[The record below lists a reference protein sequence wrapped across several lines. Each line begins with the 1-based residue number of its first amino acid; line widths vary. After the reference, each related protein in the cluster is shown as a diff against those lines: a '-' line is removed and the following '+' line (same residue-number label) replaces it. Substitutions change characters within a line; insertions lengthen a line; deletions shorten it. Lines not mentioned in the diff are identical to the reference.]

1 MAIKRI
7 REILDKDQ
15 VQANKVRLGKEIKQL
30 RKDYEIAREQNGEL
44 YDLVEA
50 EEHDTLD
57 QWENDLANDVFSIEE
72 EVEVSLIAL
81 EQNQV
86 NMSGSVGDSSHASN
100 MSGSVGE
107 SSHASNMS
115 GSVGESSHASNTSG
129 SVGDANHSSDAD
141 DSVGEASHA
150 SNASDANSSVG
161 NSVQSNGTNVSANS
175 QVQPV
180 PAQDLTIV
188 ENHAGH
194 TSTNNVEAQ
203 QTIQTSKQPHVSHQV
218 ALNVASKGKLEH
230 ACSFDFWIDNLLE
243 FKRQSF
249 PSLT

>member
-15 VQANKVRLGKEIKQL
+15 VQVNKARLGKEIKQL

-86 NMSGSVGDSSHASN
+86 NMSGSVGD
-100 MSGSVGE
+100 

>member
-15 VQANKVRLGKEIKQL
+15 VQANKARLGKEIKQL
-30 RKDYEIAREQNGEL
+30 RKDYEFAREQNGEL

-72 EVEVSLIAL
+72 EVEVSLITL

-100 MSGSVGE
+100 T
-107 SSHASNMS
+107 S

-129 SVGDANHSSDAD
+129 SVGES
-141 DSVGEASHA
+141 SHA
-150 SNASDANSSVG
+150 SNTSSSVG
-161 NSVQSNGTNVSANS
+161 DRAT
-175 QVQPV
+175 QVTQV
-180 PAQDLTIV
+180 VLWGMQITQV
-188 ENHAGH
+188 
-194 TSTNNVEAQ
+194 T
-203 QTIQTSKQPHVSHQV
+203 QTI
-218 ALNVASKGKLEH
+218 
-230 ACSFDFWIDNLLE
+230 LLE
-243 FKRQSF
+243 RLVMQVTRVTQIVLSGTQFSQMALMYRQIPRSSPF
-249 PSLT
+249 LPRI

>member
-15 VQANKVRLGKEIKQL
+15 VQAKKARLGKEIKQL

-86 NMSGSVGDSSHASN
+86 NMSGSVGD
-100 MSGSVGE
+100 

-203 QTIQTSKQPHVSHQV
+203 QTIQTSKHHMFHI
-218 ALNVASKGKLEH
+218 KWH
-230 ACSFDFWIDNLLE
+230 
-243 FKRQSF
+243 
-249 PSLT
+249 

>member
-15 VQANKVRLGKEIKQL
+15 VQANKARLGKEIKQL

-81 EQNQV
+81 ENQV
-86 NMSGSVGDSSHASN
+86 NTSASVGDASHASN
-100 MSGSVGE
+100 TSGSVE
-107 SSHASNMS
+107 DA
-115 GSVGESSHASNTSG
+115 SHASNTSG
-129 SVGDANHSSDAD
+129 SVGDANHLSNAD

-161 NSVQSNGTNVSANS
+161 NSGQSSGTNVSANFL
-175 QVQPV
+175 VHPV

-188 ENHAGH
+188 ENYAGH
-194 TSTNNVEAQ
+194 TSTNNGEAQ
-203 QTIQTSKQPHVSHQV
+203 QTIQTSKQPPVSRQV
-218 ALNVASKGKLEH
+218 ALNVAPKGKLEH
-230 ACSFDFWIDNLLE
+230 ARSFDFWNDDLLE
-243 FKRQSF
+243 F
-249 PSLT
+249 

>member
-15 VQANKVRLGKEIKQL
+15 VQAKKARLGKEIKQL

-203 QTIQTSKQPHVSHQV
+203 QTIQTSKHHMFHI
-218 ALNVASKGKLEH
+218 KWH
-230 ACSFDFWIDNLLE
+230 
-243 FKRQSF
+243 
-249 PSLT
+249 